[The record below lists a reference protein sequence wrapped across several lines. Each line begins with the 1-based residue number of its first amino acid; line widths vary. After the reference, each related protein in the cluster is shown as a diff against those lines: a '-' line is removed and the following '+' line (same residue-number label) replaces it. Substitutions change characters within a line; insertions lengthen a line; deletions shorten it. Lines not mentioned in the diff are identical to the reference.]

1 MYTINNNNFKVIVN
15 KLKRKF
21 YQLQRISKKQVIT
34 IYANEKD
41 LQNKIALLSQSIANI
56 KKVYGGI

>member
-21 YQLQRISKKQVIT
+21 YQLQRISKNQVIT

-41 LQNKIALLSQSIANI
+41 LQNKIALLSQSMTNI